1 MDNQVVVSDFQ
12 KFNHKWQLLLTALL
26 LVACLSICVQGR
38 PSPDADV
45 GPGAEAQL
53 LVDPSEYPGNLP
65 PETILKVQQCEKDQ
79 TTMELCMR
87 CAKVTKSEIIY
98 PMCCNNDDSVKD
110 WCHDYVYYGDDE
122 GY

>member
-1 MDNQVVVSDFQ
+1 MFHK
-12 KFNHKWQLLLTALL
+12 KFDKQLMGLLMVL
-26 LVACLSICVQGR
+26 LVACLSICSVQGR
-38 PSPDADV
+38 PSETMTTT
-45 GPGAEAQL
+45 EAKKQL
-53 LVDPSEYPGNLP
+53 PVDPSDYPGNLP
-65 PETILKVQQCEKDQ
+65 PETILKVQQCEMDQ

-110 WCHDYVYYGDDE
+110 WCHAYVYYGNDE